1 MVEHVL
7 EKSSSHQGGW
17 QTEIGEGEWG
27 MGGDALV
34 TRLALCTTMH
44 HYALALCT
52 TPPPPGIPLSFE
64 FISLR

>member
-7 EKSSSHQGGW
+7 EKSSSHQGDW
-17 QTEIGEGEWG
+17 ESEIGEGKWG
-27 MGGDALV
+27 LV
-34 TRLALCTTMH
+34 GRCPSDPACSVH

-52 TPPPPGIPLSFE
+52 TPPPPSIPLSFE